1 MPTAELIAIGT
12 ELLLGE
18 ITDTNTQYL
27 ARQLRDCGID
37 LYRSTTVGDNLQRI
51 TALMQEALSRAD
63 IVITTGGL
71 GPTVDDPTRDA
82 AALAFE
88 THNEF
93 HPELWEQI
101 SQRFLKRAMNVSE
114 NNKKQAYIPA
124 GAVVIENPVGTAPS
138 FILNQN
144 GKTLVCLPGVPREME
159 YLTQNAVIPWLKE
172 HYPLSGVIKARVLHI
187 GAVSES
193 KVDELVADLEKMTN
207 PSVGLLAHPGIVDI
221 RITAKA
227 ESLENANRMISE
239 IESVVRQR
247 LGNDIFGADD
257 ETLSSVILKLVNL
270 LPSPFQLTLSGF
282 STNAFKALE
291 HPKITLENLD
301 FASFQQRCTEI
312 QNSSVNQKNVIC
324 TCLYTPTPEL
334 ARVKLDFYFM
344 QTHETLT
351 REYAGAPGLREEW
364 AWNFGLSFIYHQLI
378 SKTCSEETND
388 QG

>member
-37 LYRSTTVGDNLQRI
+37 LFRSTTVGDNLQRI
-51 TALMQEALSRAD
+51 TALMQEALARAD

-82 AALAFE
+82 AAQAFN

-101 SQRFLKRAMNVSE
+101 KQRFLKRALSITE
-114 NNKKQAYIPA
+114 NNKKQAYIPT
-124 GAVVIENPVGTAPS
+124 GATVIENPVGTAPS

-144 GKTLVCLPGVPREME
+144 EKTLVCLPGVPREME
-159 YLTQNAVIPWLKE
+159 YLTQNAVIPWLKD
-172 HYPLSGVIKARVLHI
+172 HYPLSGVIKARVIHI

-227 ESLENANRMISE
+227 ESLEIADRMIDE
-239 IESVVRQR
+239 IDTIVRQR
-247 LGNDIFGADD
+247 LGEDIYGVDE
-257 ETLSSVILKLVNL
+257 ETLSSAILKRIDK
-270 LPSPFQLTLSGF
+270 LPSPFQLLACGF
-282 STNAFKALE
+282 TPDSFKTLE
-291 HPKITLENLD
+291 HTKTTIEYLD
-301 FASFQQRCTEI
+301 LGAFQQRCDKLKNSTVKHNNVTCTFLYSPIPEMARFEI
-312 QNSSVNQKNVIC
+312 NYYDKKN
-324 TCLYTPTPEL
+324 
-334 ARVKLDFYFM
+334 
-344 QTHETLT
+344 HETFN

-364 AWNFGLSFIYHQLI
+364 AKNFGLSFIYHQLI
-378 SKTCSEETND
+378 SKVYSEEIND
-388 QG
+388 QS